1 MKHQVLENPVKN
13 QSPSFVLTIMACL
26 LTALYI
32 TANIMAVRVIRVG
45 GISLFDAGT
54 ILFPFTYMLGDALTE
69 LWGFKTAR
77 KVIVLTF
84 FCNMIFV
91 GFTALGALLPYPD
104 YQAETVAAYD
114 AIFCF
119 VPRIMAASMVAF
131 LAGEISNAWLLVK
144 IKEKT
149 GEKFLWVRTIG
160 SSILGH
166 GLDSVL
172 FVLLAF
178 WGVCS
183 AGELFSMIVSQY
195 LLKLL
200 LEAVGGTPMVY
211 VLTAWLKRKMQ

>member
-13 QSPSFVLTIMACL
+13 QSPNFILTIMACL

-45 GISLFDAGT
+45 EISLFDAGT

-77 KVIVLTF
+77 KVILLTF

-91 GFTALGALLPYPD
+91 GFTAIGVLLPYPA

-114 AIFCF
+114 AIFGF

-149 GEKFLWVRTIG
+149 GDKHLWIRTIG

-178 WGVCS
+178 CGVCS
-183 AGELFSMIVSQY
+183 VEELCSMIVSQY
-195 LLKLL
+195 FLKLL
-200 LEAVGGTPMVY
+200 LEAITGTPMVY
-211 VLTAWLKRKMQ
+211 ALTTWLKRKIQ